1 MRAVVQRVL
10 SASVYVD
17 GEKISDIGK
26 GILVFIGFGKDDTE
40 EDLKYIARKIV
51 NLRVFDDEKQR
62 MNISVKDSLA
72 EVLVVSQFTLYG
84 DVRGSNRPSFDLA
97 CEYSRAKELFD
108 IFCKEISSLLGRDV
122 KTGKFGA
129 FMHVELVN
137 YGPVTILIDSKKNF

>member
-17 GEKISDIGK
+17 GEKISSIGK
-26 GILVFIGFGKDDTE
+26 GVLVLVGFSKHDTE
-40 EDLKYIARKIV
+40 EDLKYIAKKIV
-51 NLRVFDDEKQR
+51 NLRIFDDEKQK

-72 EVLVVSQFTLYG
+72 EVLIVSQFTLYG

-97 CEYSRAKELFD
+97 CGYSRAKELYD
-108 IFCKEISSLLGRDV
+108 IFCKEISALLGRDV
-122 KTGKFGA
+122 KVGRFGA

-137 YGPVTILIDSKKNF
+137 YGPVTILIDSERNF